1 MDMVETEGKS
11 GRELPQLLMPD
22 IKEAMEILLKKRR
35 GQHQSKQQVFLYPY
49 HIRHRD
55 CLTKQCRGVKL
66 KEPNL
71 ITSTCHRKYVVTV
84 SPLLDLQEKELDGL
98 ARHMGHDI
106 RVHREYYRLIESGA
120 GKSRQNIGTSWWGK
134 HPSSHWEIFEWS
146 RGWCWLVKHP
156 CLVLVDHNPF
166 IFRT

>member
-1 MDMVETEGKS
+1 MVETEGKS

-35 GQHQSKQQVFLYPY
+35 GQHQSKQQ
-49 HIRHRD
+49 
-55 CLTKQCRGVKL
+55 CRGVKL

-84 SPLLDLQEKELDGL
+84 SSLLDLQEKELDGL

-120 GKSRQNIGTSWWGK
+120 GKSRQNIGTS
-134 HPSSHWEIFEWS
+134 
-146 RGWCWLVKHP
+146 
-156 CLVLVDHNPF
+156 
-166 IFRT
+166 